1 MSWWVI
7 GVLAAG
13 AYSMKALGVFAGG
26 SARRMHPAAE
36 HLTGLLPVAL
46 LPALIMVQAF
56 GDGRRLTL
64 DARAAG
70 LAVGAL
76 CAWRLLP
83 FLVVIVAAGLTT
95 ALVRLA
101 A

>member
-7 GVLAAG
+7 AVLAAG

-36 HLTGLLPVAL
+36 HLIGLLPVAL
-46 LPALIMVQAF
+46 LPALIMVQTF
-56 GDGRRLTL
+56 GDGRRLVI
-64 DARAAG
+64 DARAVG
-70 LAVGAL
+70 LVAGAL
-76 CAWRLLP
+76 CAWRRLP
-83 FLVVIVAAGLTT
+83 FLVVVVAAGAAT

>member
-7 GVLAAG
+7 VALGAG

-26 SARRMHPAAE
+26 SARRLHPAAE
-36 HLTGLLPVAL
+36 HLIGLLPVAL
-46 LPALIMVQAF
+46 LPALIMVQTV
-56 GDGRRLTL
+56 GDGRRLVL
-64 DARAAG
+64 DARAVG

-76 CAWRLLP
+76 CAWRRMP
-83 FLVVIVAAGLTT
+83 FLVVIVAAGLAT